1 MGAGSRCIET
11 GVLGRQWLDW
21 RFPGMIGIAAGI
33 VESARGSFFII
44 FLRES
49 ATDGG
54 DFLFIWVKGGKGME
68 DEEILAL
75 LRSRDERGLY
85 ELGNKYGKRLAAL
98 AERILPAQDAAECV
112 NDTYLAVWESI
123 PPKCPEFLFAYTA
136 KICRNLAFN
145 RVEWNHAAK
154 RNAVFVE
161 LSDELGKC
169 APDVSEKVWQQELTR
184 AIADF
189 LWGQEEEKR
198 QIFIRRYW
206 YGDSVK
212 ELAEAFGCRQ
222 GKIKSILFR
231 QRKQLWNALK
241 KEGMV

>member
-1 MGAGSRCIET
+1 
-11 GVLGRQWLDW
+11 
-21 RFPGMIGIAAGI
+21 
-33 VESARGSFFII
+33 
-44 FLRES
+44 
-49 ATDGG
+49 
-54 DFLFIWVKGGKGME
+54 ME
-68 DEEILAL
+68 DQEILAL
-75 LRSRDERGLY
+75 LQGRDERGLC
-85 ELGNKYGKRLAAL
+85 ELGNKYGVRLTRL
-98 AERILPAQDAAECV
+98 AERILPTQDAAECV

-161 LSDELGKC
+161 LSDELGQC
-169 APDVSEKVWQQELTR
+169 APDVLERVGQQELSG

-189 LWGQEEEKR
+189 LKGQEVLKR

-206 YGDSVK
+206 YGESVK

-231 QRKQLWNALK
+231 LRKQLWDALE
-241 KEGMV
+241 KEGML

>member
-1 MGAGSRCIET
+1 
-11 GVLGRQWLDW
+11 
-21 RFPGMIGIAAGI
+21 
-33 VESARGSFFII
+33 
-44 FLRES
+44 
-49 ATDGG
+49 
-54 DFLFIWVKGGKGME
+54 ME

-85 ELGNKYGKRLAAL
+85 ELENKYGKRLAVL

-154 RNAVFVE
+154 RSAVFVE

-169 APDVSEKVWQQELTR
+169 APDVSEKVQQQELTR

-189 LWGQEEEKR
+189 LREQEEEKR

-212 ELAEAFGCRQ
+212 ELAGAFGYRQ

-231 QRKQLWNALK
+231 LRKQLWSALK